1 MNKETVTIKEAME
14 ILGVNTRRTV
24 GVLIDG
30 KKVIASLD
38 DTKKPS
44 VWRINLNSLLEYK
57 KKRDLRKELLK

>member
-1 MNKETVTIKEAME
+1 MKEETVTIKEAMA

-57 KKRDLRKELLK
+57 KKRDMRKELLK